1 MQTADQAVLQNAL
14 RLGEVTT
21 LMLFLP
27 IPSLRFYVRPFSILM
42 KTLIRLTLIE
52 DVLGVFVDG
61 SVEDTEECQ

>member
-1 MQTADQAVLQNAL
+1 MLQNAL